1 MKRNSE
7 FIGVDE
13 QYIPEDEKYVDE
25 SILGNKEESK
35 NKIKKA
41 IKIGLGVWL
50 IWGLLIIAFAVFMF
64 VSIFN
69 YSKKM
74 NNQVLDLYNNGTEQ
88 ILDLYD
94 NVVEQM
100 DDENQQD
107 STNKMDETQQNSI
120 NKMDEIENDM
130 NSMINK
136 FMNI

>member
-41 IKIGLGVWL
+41 IKIGLG
-50 IWGLLIIAFAVFMF
+50 IWVIWFFLIIAFAVFMF

-74 NNQVLDLYNNGTEQ
+74 NNQVLDLYYNGSEQ
-88 ILDLYD
+88 ILDLQD

-100 DDENQQD
+100 EDKTQQD
-107 STNKMDETQQNSI
+107 SI

-136 FMNI
+136 FMNNQ

>member
-41 IKIGLGVWL
+41 IKIGLG
-50 IWGLLIIAFAVFMF
+50 IWVIWFLLIIAFAVFMF

-74 NNQVLDLYNNGTEQ
+74 NNQVLDLYYNGSEQ
-88 ILDLYD
+88 ILDLQD

-100 DDENQQD
+100 ED
-107 STNKMDETQQNSI
+107 KTQQNSI

-136 FMNI
+136 FMNNQ

>member
-41 IKIGLGVWL
+41 IKIGLG
-50 IWGLLIIAFAVFMF
+50 IWVIWFLLIIAFAVFMF

-74 NNQVLDLYNNGTEQ
+74 NNQVLDLYYNGSEQ
-88 ILDLYD
+88 ILDLQD

-100 DDENQQD
+100 EDKTQQD
-107 STNKMDETQQNSI
+107 SI

-136 FMNI
+136 FMNNQ